1 MKRNNLTKKLNIMSK
16 RKQEE
21 RQLNAKQKA
30 YEKKE
35 AAKAEKVIK
44 WIFGILIACAIFF
57 CAYSVV
63 LAM

>member
-1 MKRNNLTKKLNIMSK
+1 MSK

-21 RQLNAKQKA
+21 KHMNAKQRA
-30 YEKKE
+30 HEQKE